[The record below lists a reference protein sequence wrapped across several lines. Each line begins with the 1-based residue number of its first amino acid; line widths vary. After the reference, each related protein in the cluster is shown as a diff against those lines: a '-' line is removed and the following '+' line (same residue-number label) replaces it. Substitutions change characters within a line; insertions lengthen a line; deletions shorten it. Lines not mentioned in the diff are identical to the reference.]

1 VRETRCHAIL
11 AALFLF
17 VGIASR
23 AEAATYYV
31 RTDGGPPDRCN
42 GLSDAAAPPSGSG
55 LSCAWDHPFRA
66 LPPGGTP
73 RLAGGDTLVIGLGS
87 YKMGYG
93 APGAEN
99 CSAGGAWDC
108 FMARLPSGPDAA
120 HPTRLLGAGHA
131 SGCSSRPELWGTERA
146 DFVLNLTGTSN
157 AEVACL
163 EITDHSSC
171 VEFHSGSLP
180 CQRDTV
186 PYGPWAAIGLVA
198 QDSHDV
204 RLADLNIHGLAHGG
218 VWAGRLTD
226 WTVENVRIAGN
237 GHVGWDGDMVGEDSN
252 SGALTFRRFTVEW
265 NGCGETYP
273 GGQPTG
279 CWGQSAG
286 GYGDGLGTGATA
298 GNWVFEDSAFLHNTS
313 DGLDLLYA
321 REGSSITLRRVRAE
335 GNAGDQIK
343 TNGPATIENTIAV
356 SNCGSFQGQ
365 PFTHNVDPCRAGG
378 SALFLVL
385 RAGARALVTNNT
397 VTGQGD
403 VLVVAECDSLYSSCN
418 GQERAI
424 LRNNIFIGNT
434 EFHDPTDISALAY
447 QETFPQGNQV
457 FDIDYSV
464 VRHVKNADCPGAH
477 HTCGE
482 AAVGLVNEALGTFD
496 AHLLVT
502 SPARDA
508 GTPVGAPSVDFGGR
522 PRDAQPDIGA
532 WEYIAGGGGATCT
545 LSCSA
550 SAPATG
556 IAGEVLAFTATATP
570 SDCGGGTPSVAWTF
584 GDGQTAPGLSATHA
598 YAAPG
603 TFPWTM
609 TASLAGVTCAR
620 NGTLTIT
627 PAQAPGAFV
636 YTVPAVTH
644 SPGAAGAVFRTDVA
658 AVSLSDNAASVTLTF
673 SQSGGGSLVRTAAIP
688 ARGARVFADVLV
700 SLFSHLPDAA
710 VFGTLQIASDVPLVV
725 SSRTYNQTSNGTL
738 GGSLPGVA
746 AAQGLVPG
754 RTGILPLLRKSAAF
768 RTNITVVNLGAS
780 LVTARVQLRDGSG
793 APLGA
798 ARTLQAAPFG
808 LVQENDIFSAV
819 GVSEAAVAYATVEVL
834 TAGGRITAFASV
846 IDNATNDPTLVSLVV
861 PEG

>member
-1 VRETRCHAIL
+1 VRTTRCYAIFAVLFFAL
-11 AALFLF
+11 AVSAN
-17 VGIASR
+17 

-42 GLSDAAAPPSGSG
+42 GLSDAPAPPSGSG
-55 LSCAWDHPFRA
+55 LACAWDHPFRA

-73 RLAGGDTLVIGLGS
+73 RIAGGDTLVIGVGS
-87 YKMGYG
+87 YMMGYG

-108 FMARLPSGPDAA
+108 FMPPLPSGPDAS
-120 HPTRLLGAGHA
+120 HPTRILGAGWE
-131 SGCSSRPELWGTERA
+131 SGCANPPELWGTERA
-146 DFVLNLTGTSN
+146 DMVVNLTRTNN
-157 AEVACL
+157 AEIGCL
-163 EITDHSSC
+163 AITDHSGC
-171 VEFHSGSLP
+171 VEFHSGAIP
-180 CQRDTV
+180 CVRETA
-186 PYGPWAAIGLVA
+186 PFGPWAVRGIYSE
-198 QDSHDV
+198 DSSNVFLHDLDV
-204 RLADLNIHGLAHGG
+204 HGLAATGIH
-218 VWAGRLTD
+218 AGRLRD
-226 WTVENVRIAGN
+226 WTVQNVKVIGN
-237 GHVGWDGDMVGEDSN
+237 GSVGWDGDIVGDDSN
-252 SGALTFRRFTVEW
+252 SGNLVFRRFRVEW

-279 CWGQSAG
+279 CWAQSAG
-286 GYGDGLGTGATA
+286 GYGDGLGTGSTT
-298 GNWVFEDSAFLHNTS
+298 GNWLFEDSTFLHNTS

-321 REGSSITLRRVRAE
+321 REGSSITLRRVHAE

-356 SNCGSFQGQ
+356 SNCGSFEGQ

-378 SALFLVL
+378 TALFLVL
-385 RAGARALVTNNT
+385 RAGAQARVTNTT
-397 VTGQGD
+397 VTGEGD

-424 LRNNIFIGNT
+424 LRNNIYIGNT
-434 EFHDPTDISALAY
+434 EFLSPDDISALAY

-482 AAVGLVNEALGTFD
+482 AAVGLVNEGIDTFD
-496 AHLLVT
+496 AHLLAS

-508 GTPVGAPSVDFGGR
+508 GTPVGAPSVDFAGR

-532 WEYIAGGGGATCT
+532 YEYIAGGGGGTCT

-550 SAPATG
+550 SAPSAG
-556 IAGEVLAFTATATP
+556 RAGEVLAFTATATP

-584 GDGQTAPGLSATHA
+584 GDGQTAAGLSAAHA

-603 TFPWTM
+603 TYPWTM

-620 NGTLTIT
+620 SGALTIT
-627 PAQAPGAFV
+627 AAQAPGAFV

-658 AVSLSDNAASVTLTF
+658 GVSVSDGAASLTLTF
-673 SQSGGGSLVRTAAIP
+673 TQSGGGSLVRTATIP

-700 SLFSHLPDAA
+700 SLFGHSPDTA
-710 VFGTLQIASDVPLVV
+710 VFGTLQIASDASLVV
-725 SSRTYNQTSNGTL
+725 SSRTYNQTANGTL

-746 AAQGLVPG
+746 AAQGLTPG
-754 RTGILPLLRKSAAF
+754 RTGILPQLRKSAAF
-768 RTNITVVNLGAS
+768 RTNIAVVNLGAS
-780 LVTARVQLRDGSG
+780 VVTARIQLRDGSG

-798 ARTLQAAPFG
+798 ARTLQAASFG

-819 GVSEAAVAYATVEVL
+819 GVSEAAVAYATVETL
-834 TAGGRITAFASV
+834 TTGGRVFAFASV

>member
-1 VRETRCHAIL
+1 MSSIRDTIL
-11 AALFLF
+11 AALALS
-17 VGIASR
+17 VAVSARG
-23 AEAATYYV
+23 ATYYV
-31 RTDGGPPDRCN
+31 RTDGGPPDRCT
-42 GLSDAAAPPSGSG
+42 GLADAPAPASGTG
-55 LSCAWDHPFRA
+55 LPCAWDHPFRA

-73 RLAGGDTLVIGLGS
+73 RLAGGDALVVGAGS
-87 YKMGYG
+87 YMMGYG
-93 APGAEN
+93 APGAET
-99 CSAGGAWDC
+99 CSADGAWSC
-108 FMARLPSGPDAA
+108 FMPPLPSGPDAA

-131 SGCSSRPELWGTERA
+131 SGCGSRPELWGTERA
-146 DFVLNLTGTSN
+146 DTVLNLVGSSN
-157 AEVACL
+157 VEVACF

-180 CQRDTV
+180 CRRESA
-186 PYGPWAAIGLVA
+186 PYGPWASIGLTA
-198 QDSHDV
+198 RDSHDV
-204 RLADLNIHGLAHGG
+204 RLADLNIHGLSHGG
-218 VWAGRLTD
+218 VWAGRLAD
-226 WTVENVRIAGN
+226 WTLENVRIAGN
-237 GHVGWDGDMVGEDSN
+237 GLVGWDGDIDGEDSN
-252 SGALTFRRFTVEW
+252 SGTLAFRRLTIEW

-279 CWGQSAG
+279 CWAQSAG

-321 REGSSITLRRVRAE
+321 RAGSSITLRRVHAE

-343 TNGPATIENTIAV
+343 TNGPVTIENAIAV
-356 SNCGSFQGQ
+356 SNCGSFERQ

-385 RAGARALVTNNT
+385 RAGAQARVTNST
-397 VTGQGD
+397 VTGEGD

-424 LRNNIFIGNT
+424 LRNNIFIGNA
-434 EFHDPTDISALAY
+434 EFLAPDDVSALAY
-447 QETFPQGNQV
+447 QETFPQGDQV
-457 FDIDYSV
+457 FDVDYSV

-482 AAVGLVNEALGTFD
+482 APVGLANEGIDTFD
-496 AHLLVT
+496 AHLLAT

-532 WEYIAGGGGATCT
+532 YEFVAGGGTAPCT
-545 LSCSA
+545 LTCSA

-556 IAGEVLAFTATATP
+556 LTGEVLPFVAAATP
-570 SDCGGGTPSVAWTF
+570 SDCGAGTPAAVWTF
-584 GDGQTAPGLSATHA
+584 GDGGSASGLSPGHA
-598 YAAPG
+598 FAAPG
-603 TFPWTM
+603 TYWWSM
-609 TASLAGVTCAR
+609 SASLAGVTCTR
-620 NGTLTIT
+620 SGTLTISAA
-627 PAQAPGAFV
+627 PGPGAFV

-644 SPGAAGAVFRTDVA
+644 APGSAGAAFRTDVA
-658 AVSLSDNAASVTLTF
+658 AVSLSDAAANLTVTF
-673 SQSGGGSLVRTAAIP
+673 APSGGGAVVRTAPISGRA
-688 ARGARVFADVLV
+688 AREFLDVLV
-700 SLFSHLPDAA
+700 SLFGYAADAA
-710 VFGTLQIASDVPLVV
+710 VFGALQVASDVPLVV
-725 SSRTYNQTSNGTL
+725 SSRTYNQTANGTL

-746 AAQGLVPG
+746 AAQGLTPG
-754 RTGILPLLRKSAAF
+754 RIGILPQLRKSAAF
-768 RTNITVVNLGAS
+768 RTNVAVANLGAS
-780 LVTARVQLRDGSG
+780 PVTARVQLRSAAG

-808 LVQENDIFSAV
+808 IVQENDVFSAV
-819 GVSEAAVAYATVEVL
+819 GVSEAAGAYATVEVL
-834 TAGGRITAFASV
+834 TAGGRIAAFASV